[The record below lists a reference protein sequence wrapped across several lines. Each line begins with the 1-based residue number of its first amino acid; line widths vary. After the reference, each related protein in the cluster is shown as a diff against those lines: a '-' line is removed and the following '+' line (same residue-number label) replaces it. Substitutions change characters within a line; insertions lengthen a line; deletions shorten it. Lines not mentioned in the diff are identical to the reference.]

1 MSCETE
7 YDGIRI
13 LLFSRFH
20 WSWFDP
26 VAGPSSSGQRS
37 KVVMSRSR
45 RWICSVIWATK
56 CADWNFKRWT
66 LQSRNVQHQS
76 MSSFTF
82 VLALKETQRSCIQSE
97 MCLEIYFCPRVR
109 NWCQLSSALRT
120 QQQRFFA
127 EAPEDST
134 FAHSGTKNQKLL
146 KKPSWKMSWSK
157 SWVEALL
164 ATASGCLSSTHIQT
178 PRTGRS
184 SGSRGPPSALSFQC
198 RLLISNALAQK
209 GFRNQNS
216 ELFNTMIQI
225 EATFLVFPEW
235 NIVTFSSSKTCSSE
249 TQNHTL

>member
-1 MSCETE
+1 
-7 YDGIRI
+7 
-13 LLFSRFH
+13 
-20 WSWFDP
+20 
-26 VAGPSSSGQRS
+26 
-37 KVVMSRSR
+37 
-45 RWICSVIWATK
+45 
-56 CADWNFKRWT
+56 
-66 LQSRNVQHQS
+66 

-82 VLALKETQRSCIQSE
+82 VLLLKETQRSCRHSE
-97 MCLEIYFCPRVR
+97 MCLDLYFCPRVC

-134 FAHSGTKNQKLL
+134 FAHSGTRTRI

-198 RLLISNALAQK
+198 RLLIWISEQSEFRTSQCYDDPNWSNIPCISNMKHRHLKHVEAKLL
-209 GFRNQNS
+209 S
-216 ELFNTMIQI
+216 EPYF
-225 EATFLVFPEW
+225 VRRWKSPE
-235 NIVTFSSSKTCSSE
+235 SSSLPKAPLTPQIYVYIIHIHS
-249 TQNHTL
+249 